1 MVREIQ
7 RLQKENENLEVEKER
22 VDVKNDWIEQTLIRS
37 LEQDKKGT
45 QILRRLKRGQ
55 TLQQTAEWLG
65 RPLEASRDLS
75 PTSADKTEEALK
87 RYHNQFI
94 EDQDPRYWTSV
105 TSDPALIHHLVR
117 LYLVWIHPVHMLFD
131 QTNFM
136 SSFEKCEDAYCSAAL
151 VNAICAM
158 SCHLHHGANLDQDP
172 EHAQEEMDYLR
183 SEFMEEV
190 YSNLKGGDYNKMTV
204 IQTYAILFLVE
215 LGSGNGQ
222 LATSHL
228 RLATESCFAKQQ
240 AEQNPESEGVAALG
254 VLTLHTYVL

>member
-7 RLQKENENLEVEKER
+7 RLQKENESLEVEKER

-75 PTSADKTEEALK
+75 PTSADKAEEALK

-183 SEFMEEV
+183 SAFMEEV

-215 LGSGNGQ
+215 MGSGNGQ

>member
-7 RLQKENENLEVEKER
+7 RLQKENESLEVEKER
-22 VDVKNDWIEQTLIRS
+22 IDVKNGWIEQTLIRS

-45 QILRRLKRGQ
+45 QILKRLKRGQ
-55 TLQQTAEWLG
+55 TLQQTAEWLV
-65 RPLEASRDLS
+65 RPSRAIRDLS
-75 PTSADKTEEALK
+75 PTSGDKADEALI
-87 RYHNQFI
+87 RYHDQLI
-94 EDQDPRYWTSV
+94 EDQDPRYWTNV

-136 SSFEKCEDAYCSAAL
+136 ASFKKCEDAYCSAAL

-158 SCHLHHGANLDQDP
+158 SCHLYHGANLDQDKQ
-172 EHAQEEMDYLR
+172 HAQEEIDSLR
-183 SEFMEEV
+183 TTFMEEV
-190 YSNLKGGDYNKMTV
+190 YSNLKEGDYNKMTV

-215 LGSGNGQ
+215 LGCGNGQ

-228 RLATESCFAKQQ
+228 RLATESCFDKQQ
-240 AEQNPESEGVAALG
+240 EAEQNPDSEGVAASG
-254 VLTLHTYVL
+254 VLTLHT

>member
-7 RLQKENENLEVEKER
+7 RLQKENESLEVEKER
-22 VDVKNDWIEQTLIRS
+22 VDMKNDWIEQTLIRS

-45 QILRRLKRGQ
+45 QILRRLKRGH

-65 RPLEASRDLS
+65 RPLEAIRDLS
-75 PTSADKTEEALK
+75 PTSTDKANEAVE

-94 EDQDPRYWTSV
+94 EDQDPRYWTGV
-105 TSDPALIHHLVR
+105 TRDPALIHHLVR

-136 SSFEKCEDAYCSAAL
+136 SSFKKCEDAYCSAAL

-158 SCHLHHGANLDQDP
+158 SCHLHHRADLDQDP
-172 EHAQEEMDYLR
+172 EYAQDEIDYLR
-183 SEFMEEV
+183 TTFMEEV
-190 YSNLKGGDYNKMTV
+190 YSNLKEADYNKMTV
-204 IQTYAILFLVE
+204 IQSYAILFLVE
-215 LGSGNGQ
+215 LGCGNGQ

-228 RLATESCFAKQQ
+228 RLATESCYAKQQ
-240 AEQNPESEGVAALG
+240 AEQNPESEGVATLG

>member
-1 MVREIQ
+1 MLREIQ
-7 RLQKENENLEVEKER
+7 RLQKENESLEVEKER
-22 VDVKNDWIEQTLIRS
+22 VDMKSDWIEQTLIRS

-45 QILRRLKRGQ
+45 QILRRLKRGD

-65 RPLEASRDLS
+65 RPLEAIRDLS
-75 PTSADKTEEALK
+75 PTSTDKANEALK

-117 LYLVWIHPVHMLFD
+117 LYLVWIHPIHMLFD

-136 SSFEKCEDAYCSAAL
+136 SSFKNCEDTYCSAAL

-158 SCHLHHGANLDQDP
+158 SCHLHHRADLNQDL
-172 EHAQEEMDYLR
+172 EYGQDEIDYLR
-183 SEFMEEV
+183 TTFMEEV
-190 YSNLKGGDYNKMTV
+190 YSNLKGAEYSKMTV
-204 IQTYAILFLVE
+204 IQSYAILFLVE
-215 LGSGNGQ
+215 LGCGSGQ

-240 AEQNPESEGVAALG
+240 AEQNPESEGVATLG